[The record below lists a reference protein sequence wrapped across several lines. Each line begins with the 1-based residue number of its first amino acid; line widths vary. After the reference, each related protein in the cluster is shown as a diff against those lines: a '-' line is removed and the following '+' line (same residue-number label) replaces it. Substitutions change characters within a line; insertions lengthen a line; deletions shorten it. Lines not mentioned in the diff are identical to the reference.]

1 MTEREK
7 YLDDLKVLPIGSELI
22 GQYCDYTYSIKRQK
36 MGHLCGYVILPDGVV
51 IDQSNENNYNVHGG
65 ITYNDGKKIGFDAAH
80 YDDWNSIITME
91 GSTYKDVNFMKNE
104 IVKLIDQ
111 IEEKKLPVGINV

>member
-1 MTEREK
+1 MLCPNFLQDK
-7 YLDDLKVLPIGSELI
+7 FQSSVANLI
-22 GQYCDYTYSIKRQK
+22 
-36 MGHLCGYVILPDGVV
+36 
-51 IDQSNENNYNVHGG
+51 QSNENNYNVHGG